1 MDGDGNMIITNARVL
16 LGDRLV
22 SGMDVRVEGGLIA
35 ELGVALSG
43 ADRLDAHG
51 SVLAPGFCDIH
62 IHGYGGYDTMD
73 GAEAVLKM
81 SEGLASHGCTSFL
94 ATTCSAPVEP
104 SAFAVRG
111 VKKAMQMQAADGAKG
126 AAVLGCHMEGPFLND
141 AKRGAQD
148 PNGILKPSV
157 ETYEQIVGEAG
168 DIVRLMTIAPE
179 IEGARELCLY
189 VHPGVTLA
197 VGHTVATAE
206 QVETAASWG
215 CSQITHMFN
224 GMNALHHREP
234 GVPGQALADENYSVQ
249 MIADLVH
256 LHRSALRLCYNAKG
270 YEKCIL
276 ITDAMAATCIGD
288 GHFKLGALDVYVKN
302 GEARLAEGN
311 LAGSTLT
318 IERAVK
324 NMVETV
330 KVPAEHALQMASRI
344 PAQSIGLNDRGI
356 IAVGKRADLVLLD
369 DAWNVERTIVAG
381 NTVYSK

>member
-168 DIVRLMTIAPE
+168 DIVRLMTIA
-179 IEGARELCLY
+179 R
-189 VHPGVTLA
+189 
-197 VGHTVATAE
+197 
-206 QVETAASWG
+206 AS
-215 CSQITHMFN
+215 CACM
-224 GMNALHHREP
+224 
-234 GVPGQALADENYSVQ
+234 
-249 MIADLVH
+249 
-256 LHRSALRLCYNAKG
+256 
-270 YEKCIL
+270 CI
-276 ITDAMAATCIGD
+276 
-288 GHFKLGALDVYVKN
+288 
-302 GEARLAEGN
+302 
-311 LAGSTLT
+311 
-318 IERAVK
+318 RA
-324 NMVETV
+324 
-330 KVPAEHALQMASRI
+330 
-344 PAQSIGLNDRGI
+344 
-356 IAVGKRADLVLLD
+356 
-369 DAWNVERTIVAG
+369 
-381 NTVYSK
+381 